1 MDLLD
6 ALLTKAKELNAN
18 FILCA
23 KPDGDISLGVKA
35 QIKGNWYGDY
45 RTLAK
50 NEQNDT
56 AIYGTLYDLDVSI
69 THTREMVIW
78 GEEHGE

>member
-35 QIKGNWYGDY
+35 EIKGNWYGDY

-50 NEQNDT
+50 CKQNDA
-56 AIYGTLYDLDVSI
+56 AIYGTLYDLTVSI
-69 THTREMVIW
+69 THTRGMIIW